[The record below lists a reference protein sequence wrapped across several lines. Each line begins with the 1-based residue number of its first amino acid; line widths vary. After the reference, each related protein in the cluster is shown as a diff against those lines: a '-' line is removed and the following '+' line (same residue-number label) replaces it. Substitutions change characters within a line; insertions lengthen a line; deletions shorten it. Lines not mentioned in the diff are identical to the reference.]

1 MQSALLP
8 RYGRVASW
16 LEKMS
21 AHVYDELG
29 WVSMERLQK
38 ILSSCGVGSRRYC
51 DALIRDGRVSVDGVV
66 VSVLG
71 SKADASTSV
80 IAVDGKPIRQ
90 RVQTVTIALHK
101 PKGVIT
107 STHDPQGRPTV
118 MDYVALSERVFPIGR
133 LDYDSEGL
141 LLLTNDGALAH
152 ALTHP
157 KYHVPKTYWVYTDVV
172 PHGDQLDKLR
182 SGIDLDGVRTL
193 PADVEYVDV
202 DVERKQAIVRMTIT
216 EGRQRQIRR
225 MWESVRLPVVR
236 LKRMSIGPIELGYL
250 RRGTHRIV
258 RSDELAQLWASVRD
272 RLQ

>member
-1 MQSALLP
+1 MSRVLLKK
-8 RYGRVASW
+8 R
-16 LEKMS
+16 
-21 AHVYDELG
+21 AHTFMMDWG
-29 WVSMERLQK
+29 GVSMERLQK
-38 ILSSCGVGSRRYC
+38 ILSASGVGSRRHC
-51 DALIRDGRVSVDGVV
+51 DALIRDGRVTVDGVV

-71 SKADASTSV
+71 SKADARTSV
-80 IAVDGKPIRQ
+80 IAVDGKPIGA
-90 RVQTVTIALHK
+90 RVRTVTIALHK

-107 STHDPQGRPTV
+107 STHDPHGRPTV
-118 MDYVALSERVFPIGR
+118 MDYVATRERVFPIGR

-141 LLLTNDGALAH
+141 LLLTNDGALAY

-157 KYHVPKTYWVYTDVV
+157 KHHVPKTYWVYTDVV

-182 SGIDLDGVRTL
+182 SGIVLDGVRTL

-225 MWESVRLPVVR
+225 MWEHVRLPVVR
-236 LKRMSIGPIELGYL
+236 LKRMSIGPIDLGFL

-258 RSDELAQLWASVRD
+258 RPDELAQLWASVRE
-272 RLQ
+272 RAQ